1 MKHSLPA
8 LLIGNIVT
16 AVVKNLATPLQIAL
30 AVLLRDSKEQV
41 KAFNDFGVTCSYDEL
56 LRFKKSAAIAAN
68 TNVDF
73 TGLRSDMDSLIQ
85 GVSDNFDQQIHSQN
99 GKLQTHSMALLLTQT
114 NELNENNSQD
124 NEEEHIPRLEKSEIS
139 QQIPYNIAIC
149 RYTSP
154 KKLTPPEDSMEVK
167 VPTLANLAQTA
178 LLLYRARER
187 DLEFL
192 TTVQDGGPEFNGYN
206 TKRAREEGQSLKPK
220 TKAIYLPLIDM
231 PPAEYDTVLT
241 SMLQIKKLSELTG
254 QPFTLFTLDQ
264 QLYRYAVEIEWAL
277 PEIFLPSSFVLRLG
291 ACTCS

>member
-1 MKHSLPA
+1 
-8 LLIGNIVT
+8 
-16 AVVKNLATPLQIAL
+16 
-30 AVLLRDSKEQV
+30 
-41 KAFNDFGVTCSYDEL
+41 
-56 LRFKKSAAIAAN
+56 
-68 TNVDF
+68 
-73 TGLRSDMDSLIQ
+73 
-85 GVSDNFDQQIHSQN
+85 
-99 GKLQTHSMALLLTQT
+99 
-114 NELNENNSQD
+114 
-124 NEEEHIPRLEKSEIS
+124 
-139 QQIPYNIAIC
+139 
-149 RYTSP
+149 
-154 KKLTPPEDSMEVK
+154 MEFK
-167 VPTLANLAQTA
+167 VPTLANLAQTV

-264 QLYRYAVEIEWAL
+264 QLYRYAVEIQWAL

-291 ACTCS
+291 GMHMLMSFVGAVGSLMNKSGLADIMSSAFAGVQKMLIGKKFPMCMRALKMVVEVILEPVFKSLHQRAMICSLKTWKREHRRVKHMQALAGLLD